1 MVFSPKNMQHIVF
14 VYGTLKEGF
23 PNFSHNHGVRV
34 PGLFR
39 TVERYPFYLGG
50 DRFSPWLVNDP
61 GHGER
66 IVGQVFTVEPAALA
80 AMDALERIT
89 QVDGYRRVMLNI
101 ESLESIKEGIGST
114 VFQASAYLKQPRHAV
129 ASHIRTG
136 PISEY
141 TLEHAAHYRPR

>member
-1 MVFSPKNMQHIVF
+1 MQHLVF

-34 PGLFR
+34 PGTFR

-61 GHGER
+61 GHGEH
-66 IVGQVFTVEPAALA
+66 IVGQVFTVNPAALA

-89 QVDGYRRVMLNI
+89 QADGYRRVLLDI
-101 ESLESIKEGIGST
+101 ESLLSIGDGIGPT
-114 VFQASAYLKQPRHAV
+114 VFKASAYLKQPRHAD
-129 ASHIRTG
+129 ASRFRAG